1 MDSVSIKALIE
12 VNIAMSETQQAFP
25 LISSQQKFNAIL
37 VAALCVV
44 TAGSYVTLSG
54 LLTSQLIEEL
64 GWSSLNTT
72 FGITVNMILYGA
84 TAPFAIHLMEK
95 HGIKKIV
102 IASLV
107 ILLAGAL
114 VCTLNSK
121 IIFNLAWGVLVGLGC
136 GALTMSFGAL
146 FARSWFEKTGLP
158 TGILTA
164 SSVTGQFVLLPIWAK
179 LADEFGWRAPLIGC
193 FVLTLITLLIVGLL
207 LNEKFSAAR
216 TVTAH
221 HIKPN
226 STFSDVFISLKGFV
240 KCKKFWVIA
249 LAFGMCGATTN
260 GLMWSSFTPAA
271 SLEGISVAESS
282 YLLLIIGLLNIP
294 GTIGAGWLSD
304 KINKQALLSVI
315 FFLRGASL
323 ICLPFILSQPVGW
336 ELIAFAVVFGVFDVA
351 TVPPVITLC
360 NHIFGDQG
368 PSAFSWINVAHQL
381 GAGLVAFLGGLIAFM
396 TGSYFVL
403 WFIAGGICFIAAAI
417 VLSPHHGEN

>member
-1 MDSVSIKALIE
+1 MNE
-12 VNIAMSETQQAFP
+12 MQRTFP
-25 LISSQQKFNAIL
+25 LVSSQQKFNAIL
-37 VAALCVV
+37 VAALCVI

-72 FGITVNMILYGA
+72 LGITVNMILYGA

-95 HGIKKIV
+95 YGIKKIV
-102 IASLV
+102 MASLV
-107 ILLAGAL
+107 ILFFGAL

-164 SSVTGQFVLLPIWAK
+164 SSVTGQFVLLPMWAK

-193 FVLTLITLLIVGLL
+193 VVLTLITLLIVCLL
-207 LNEKFSAAR
+207 LNERFSAVR

-226 STFSDVFISLKGFV
+226 STFLDVFISLKGFV
-240 KCKKFWVIA
+240 KNKKFWVIA

-271 SLEGISVAESS
+271 TLEGISVAESS
-282 YLLLIIGLLNIP
+282 YLLLIVGLLNIP

-304 KINKQALLSVI
+304 KINKQALLAVI

-323 ICLPFILSQPVGW
+323 IWLPFILSQPVGW

-368 PSAFSWINVAHQL
+368 PSAFSWINVAHQV

-396 TGSYFVL
+396 TGSYFAL
-403 WFIAGGICFIAAAI
+403 WFIAGGICFIAAVI

>member
-1 MDSVSIKALIE
+1 
-12 VNIAMSETQQAFP
+12 MSETQQAFP

-114 VCTLNSK
+114 VCMLNSK

-164 SSVTGQFVLLPIWAK
+164 SSVTGQFVLLPMWAK
-179 LADEFGWRAPLIGC
+179 LADEFGWRGPLIGC
-193 FVLTLITLLIVGLL
+193 FVLTLITVLIVCLL
-207 LNEKFSAAR
+207 LNEKFAAVR

-226 STFSDVFISLKGFV
+226 STFIDVFISLKGFV
-240 KCKKFWVIA
+240 KNKKFWVIA

-271 SLEGISVAESS
+271 SLEGISIAESS

-304 KINKQALLSVI
+304 KINKQALLAVI

-336 ELIAFAVVFGVFDVA
+336 ELIVFAVVFGVFDVA

-368 PSAFSWINVAHQL
+368 PSAFSWINVAHQV

-396 TGSYFVL
+396 TGSYFAL
-403 WFIAGGICFIAAAI
+403 WFIAGGVCFIAAVI
-417 VLSPHHGEN
+417 VLSPYHGEK